1 MIFFQ
6 IAAVIMAIVGLYAF
20 ITTMI
25 NIAYFS
31 VMNKTDKIADPIT
44 GPKVS
49 VIIPARNEEF
59 NLGRLL
65 DSLIKQTYKNI
76 EILVINDQSTD
87 NTASV
92 IARYMK
98 KDKRIKGF
106 ETEPGLKLTKNGKIN
121 ALLQVIPHATGEY
134 MLMTDADCAHAKHA
148 IEHTLDM
155 MLMHKLSIISG
166 FPTELCESY
175 WGSISMASMLFAN
188 VLVPQAILHR
198 LQIASM
204 TFAIGQFIMVN
215 RKDYLEVGGYEV
227 LGDNVVCD
235 DMSIVKEFVKK
246 KKKYGFVN
254 LSEDVACYM
263 YHERKEA
270 FRGIE
275 RSVVGLFPAKFRV
288 ILLLI
293 PLVFAL
299 LLMAFSPVISVIGLV
314 LLPNEYAFSAML
326 FLGWFMLYAAWFCGS
341 RNINYRKLISISCP
355 LTLIVL
361 CWLYIHGI
369 YRRLSGKNFIWK
381 GRAI

>member
-6 IAAVIMAIVGLYAF
+6 MAAVIMAIVGLYAF

-31 VMNKTDKIADPIT
+31 IMNRTDRIADPVT

-87 NTASV
+87 NTAAV

-98 KDKRIKGF
+98 KDKRIKGY

-198 LQIASM
+198 LQLASM

>member
-31 VMNKTDKIADPIT
+31 IMNRTDRIADPVT

-87 NTASV
+87 NTAAV

-106 ETEPGLKLTKNGKIN
+106 ETKPGLKLTKNGKIN

-198 LQIASM
+198 LQLASM

-299 LLMAFSPVISVIGLV
+299 LLMAFSPVISIIGLV

>member
-1 MIFFQ
+1 MIFYQ
-6 IAAVIMAIVGLYAF
+6 IAAVIMVIVGLYAF

-31 VMNKTDKIADPIT
+31 IMNKTDKLADPVT

-87 NTASV
+87 NTAS
-92 IARYMK
+92 IITRYMK
-98 KDKRIKGF
+98 KDKRIRGF

-134 MLMTDADCAHAKHA
+134 MLMTDADCAHATHA

-198 LQIASM
+198 LQLASM

-227 LGDNVVCD
+227 LGENVVCD

-275 RSVVGLFPAKFRV
+275 RSVVGLFPAKPRI
-288 ILLLI
+288 ILVLI
-293 PLVFAL
+293 PLVLAL
-299 LLMAFSPVISVIGLV
+299 LLMAFSPVISLIGFL
-314 LLPNEYAFSAML
+314 LLPNLYIYTAML

-369 YRRLSGKNFIWK
+369 YRRLSGKNFVWK
-381 GRAI
+381 GRTI

>member
-1 MIFFQ
+1 MIFYQ
-6 IAAVIMAIVGLYAF
+6 IAAVIMVIVGLYAF

-31 VMNKTDKIADPIT
+31 IMNKTDKLADPVT

-87 NTASV
+87 NTASI

-98 KDKRIKGF
+98 KDKRIRGF

-134 MLMTDADCAHAKHA
+134 MLMTDADCAHATHA

-198 LQIASM
+198 LQLASM

-227 LGDNVVCD
+227 LGENVVCD

-275 RSVVGLFPAKFRV
+275 RSVVGLFPAKPRI
-288 ILLLI
+288 ILVLI
-293 PLVFAL
+293 PLVLAL
-299 LLMAFSPVISVIGLV
+299 LLMAFSPVISLIGFL
-314 LLPNEYAFSAML
+314 LLPNLYIYTAML

-369 YRRLSGKNFIWK
+369 YRRLSGKNFVWK
-381 GRAI
+381 GRTI

>member
-31 VMNKTDKIADPIT
+31 IMNRTDRIADPVT

-87 NTASV
+87 NTAAV

-98 KDKRIKGF
+98 KDKRIKGY

-155 MLMHKLSIISG
+155 MQMHKLSIISG

-198 LQIASM
+198 LQLASM

>member
-1 MIFFQ
+1 MVLFQ
-6 IAAVIMAIVGLYAF
+6 IAAVIMAIVGIYAF
-20 ITTMI
+20 VTTMV
-25 NIAYFS
+25 NIIYFS
-31 VMNKTDKIADPIT
+31 IMNKTDKIVDPVN

-49 VIIPARNEEF
+49 VIIPARNEEH
-59 NLGRLL
+59 NIGRLL

-87 NTASV
+87 NTGS
-92 IARYMK
+92 IIERYER

-106 ETEPGLKLTKNGKIN
+106 KTEPGLKLVKNGKIN
-121 ALLQVIPHATGEY
+121 ALLQLVPHATGEY
-134 MLMTDADCAHAKHA
+134 MLMTDADCAHATHS
-148 IEHTLDM
+148 IEHTLNM
-155 MLMHKLSIISG
+155 MLMHKLSILSG

-188 VLVPQAILHR
+188 VLVPQALLHR
-198 LQIASM
+198 LQLPNM
-204 TFAIGQFIMVN
+204 TFAIGQYIMVN
-215 RKDYLEVGGYEV
+215 SKDFEEVGGYKA

-235 DMSIVKEFVKK
+235 DMSIVKEFVKH

-275 RSVVGLFPAKFRV
+275 RSLVGLFPAKARIIF
-288 ILLLI
+288 LLI
-293 PLVFAL
+293 PLVIAL
-299 LLMAFSPVISVIGLV
+299 LLMALAPILTIVGSILFPY
-314 LLPNEYAFSAML
+314 EYGYGIAL
-326 FLGWFMLYAAWFCGS
+326 FLGWFMLYVAWFCGS

-355 LTLIVL
+355 FTLIVL

-369 YRRLSGKNFIWK
+369 YRRLSGKNFVWK
-381 GRAI
+381 GRTI

>member
-6 IAAVIMAIVGLYAF
+6 MAAVIMAIVGLYAF

-31 VMNKTDKIADPIT
+31 IMNRTDRIADPVT

-87 NTASV
+87 NTAAV

-98 KDKRIKGF
+98 KDKRIKGY

-198 LQIASM
+198 LQLASM

-314 LLPNEYAFSAML
+314 LLPNEYASSAML

>member
-1 MIFFQ
+1 MVFFQ

-20 ITTMI
+20 ITTMV
-25 NIAYFS
+25 NIVYFS
-31 VMNKTDKIADPIT
+31 IMNKTDRIADPVN

-49 VIIPARNEEF
+49 VIIPARNEEL

-106 ETEPGLKLTKNGKIN
+106 ETTQGLKITKNGKIN
-121 ALLQVIPHATGEY
+121 ALLQVIPYASGEY
-134 MLMTDADCAHAKHA
+134 MLMTDADCAHATHA

-188 VLVPQAILHR
+188 VLVPQALLHR
-198 LQIASM
+198 LQLASM

-215 RKDYLEVGGYEV
+215 RNDYLEVGGYEI
-227 LGDNVVCD
+227 LGDDVVCD

-275 RSVVGLFPAKFRV
+275 RSVVGLFPAKPRV

-299 LLMAFSPVISVIGLV
+299 LLMALSPVISLIGFL
-314 LLPNEYAFSAML
+314 LLPNEYVFSVML
-326 FLGWFMLYAAWFCGS
+326 FLGWFMLYVAWFCGS

-361 CWLYIHGI
+361 CWLYIHGV
-369 YRRLSGKNFIWK
+369 YRRLSGKNFVWK
-381 GRAI
+381 GRTI

>member
-31 VMNKTDKIADPIT
+31 IMNRTDRIADPVT

-87 NTASV
+87 NTAAV

-98 KDKRIKGF
+98 KDKRIKGY

-198 LQIASM
+198 LQLASM

>member
-31 VMNKTDKIADPIT
+31 IMNRTDRIADPVT

-87 NTASV
+87 NTAAV

-98 KDKRIKGF
+98 KDKRIKGY

-198 LQIASM
+198 LQLASM

-227 LGDNVVCD
+227 LGDNVICD